1 MIDYYFD
8 TVKFAYPRKKYKEW
22 RKTNEA
28 SKKDNGSEVKRRK
41 LEPKEKTETIKSPI
55 ERSQSNENG
64 LKETIK
70 ETRKLQV
77 FESNDMWE

>member
-1 MIDYYFD
+1 MI
-8 TVKFAYPRKKYKEW
+8 KFYNPRKKYKEW

-28 SKKDNGSEVKRRK
+28 SKNNGSEVKRRK